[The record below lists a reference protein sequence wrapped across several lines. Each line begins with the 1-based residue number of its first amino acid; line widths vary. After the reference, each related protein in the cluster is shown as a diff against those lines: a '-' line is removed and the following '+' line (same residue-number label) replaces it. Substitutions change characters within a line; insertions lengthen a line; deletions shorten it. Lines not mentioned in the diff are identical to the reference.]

1 MSKRL
6 ELCIENISKQEGGGN
21 RSWLDREGA
30 LWLDGESKEF
40 VAEILE
46 VSKNPHISYHHG
58 IAWIFSPWMQKVKV
72 FLIDICERPK
82 LSPINWQL
90 VRGKRRVAE

>member
-58 IAWIFSPWMQKVKV
+58 IAWIFFPLDAESES
-72 FLIDICERPK
+72 FL
-82 LSPINWQL
+82 N
-90 VRGKRRVAE
+90 